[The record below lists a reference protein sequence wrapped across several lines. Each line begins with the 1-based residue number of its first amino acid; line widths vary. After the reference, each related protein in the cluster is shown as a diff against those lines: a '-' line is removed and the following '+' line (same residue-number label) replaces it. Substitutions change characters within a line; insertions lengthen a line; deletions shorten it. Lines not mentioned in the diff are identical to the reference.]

1 MKLASRLLALAPSPT
16 LAVSNRA
23 AELKRSGV
31 PVLSFA
37 AGEPD
42 FDTPAHVTAAMTEA
56 VKRGATRYPPALGL
70 PELRTLVASTL
81 SNRYAVPLDAREIA
95 ITPGAKYAL
104 WAAFQALVSPGD
116 EVLVPTPCWV
126 SYAPQIALAEG
137 VMVPVPCHAEDEWRL
152 TAQAIAKAITPR
164 TVGIALNVPNN
175 PTGQLASAEVMN
187 AIGDLAIA
195 HDLWLLCDDI
205 YAELCFGAPFTSP
218 LTGRRDLLERTVI
231 VDGPSK
237 SHAMTGWR
245 LGYLRAPTRILDPIA
260 RLIGQ
265 TATGVTTFAQYG
277 AIAALSGSSSF
288 VDNAR
293 TSYARRSELLV
304 KGLQQLEIPVVAP
317 QGAFYALADVRA
329 WLAPKTSFENDVALA
344 SALLERQH
352 VATVPGSAFEA
363 PGFLRLS
370 FATSDSVINEGLE
383 RLGQFLSSL

>member
-16 LAVSNRA
+16 LAVSNRTT
-23 AELKRSGV
+23 ELKRSGV
-31 PVLSFA
+31 SVVSFA

-42 FDTPAHVTAAMTEA
+42 FDTPAHVVAAMA
-56 VKRGATRYPPALGL
+56 DAAARGATRYPPALGL
-70 PELRTLVASTL
+70 PELRALVATTL
-81 SNRYAVPLDAREIA
+81 SSRYAVRIDSSEIA
-95 ITPGAKYAL
+95 VTPGAKYAL
-104 WAAFQALVSPGD
+104 WAAFQALVSSGD

-126 SYAPQIALAEG
+126 SYGPQLALTGG
-137 VMVPVPCHAEDEWRL
+137 VMVPVPTFAEDHWRL
-152 TAQAIAKAITPR
+152 SLDAIERAITPR

-218 LTGRRDLLERTVI
+218 LTSRPELLDRTLI

-245 LGYLRAPTRILDPIA
+245 LGYHRAPHPVLEPIA

-265 TATGVTTFAQYG
+265 TATGVTTFAQHG
-277 AIAALSGSSSF
+277 AIAALSGPTNF
-288 VDNAR
+288 VETAR
-293 TSYARRSELLV
+293 ASYAGRSKLLV
-304 KGLQQLEIPVVAP
+304 TGLKQLGIPVVP
-317 QGAFYALADVRA
+317 PEGAFYALADVRA
-329 WLAPKTSFENDVALA
+329 WLAPSTSFNDDIALA
-344 SALLERQH
+344 TALLEQHH

-370 FATSDSVINEGLE
+370 YATSDAQISEGLE
-383 RLGQFLSSL
+383 RLGHFLSSL